1 MSGKQKVIWENVITM
16 TEVSLEKEKYT
27 FPPQTSAQITE
38 NSSNN
43 NLRDEGNLLS
53 FLHFLK

>member
-1 MSGKQKVIWENVITM
+1 MSGKQKVIWENVTM